1 MSVLENKR
9 SAVIQRTGRDSAVRV
24 SGIVDQ
30 SIVDGP
36 GLRLTVF
43 TQGCPHACPGCHNPA
58 THALDQGFDLS
69 VQEILARFDDN
80 PLLAGITLSGGEP
93 LIQASALL
101 PLARQVKARDKSVW
115 CYTGFT
121 FEQLL
126 GKAQTDRS
134 LHQLLQH
141 IDVLVDGRYIAS
153 QRSLTLRFRGSA
165 NQRVLDLPQSLALE
179 TPVHWHSPSRAQ
191 TA

>member
-1 MSVLENKR
+1 MSVVENKC
-9 SAVIQRTGRDSAVRV
+9 SNSIQRTGRDTAVRV

-43 TQGCPHACPGCHNPA
+43 TQGCPHACPGCHNPG
-58 THALDQGFDLS
+58 THAFDQGFDLS
-69 VQEILARFDDN
+69 VEEILRRFDDN

-93 LIQASALL
+93 LVQASALL
-101 PLARQVKARDKSVW
+101 PLARQIKARGRSVW

-126 GKAQTDRS
+126 DRAPTDRS
-134 LHQLLQH
+134 LAQLLQH
-141 IDVLVDGRYIAS
+141 IDVLVDGRYVAS

-165 NQRVLDLPQSLALE
+165 NQRVLDLPQSLVLGM
-179 TPVHWHSPSRAQ
+179 PVHWHAPSRAQ